1 MKKSSILILLIVLSV
16 MLLACIGS
24 EIVRKGAEPIDK
36 QGCKIDCKE
45 LEFYSYDYPTHT
57 CKCEA
62 RDGTIVILYS
72 WKGGDK

>member
-1 MKKSSILILLIVLSV
+1 MKKRNILILLTVLSV

-36 QGCKIDCKE
+36 QGCKIDCKD

-57 CKCEA
+57 CKCKA
-62 RDGTIVILYS
+62 KDGTVVTLYS
-72 WKGGDK
+72 YGGE